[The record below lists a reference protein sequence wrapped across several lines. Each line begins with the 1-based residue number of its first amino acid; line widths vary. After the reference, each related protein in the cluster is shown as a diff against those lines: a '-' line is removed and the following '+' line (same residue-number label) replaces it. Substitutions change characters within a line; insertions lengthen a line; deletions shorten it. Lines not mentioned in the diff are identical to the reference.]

1 MNNQEIREQLIKLS
15 DEKYREF
22 HSSLCPNT
30 NNIIGVRIPKLR
42 NFAKELLKEIDW
54 KEFLNNAWNDYYEE
68 IMLQGMIIGLV
79 SKKGNIEEFIP
90 YINEFVPKID
100 NWAICDTFCAGLK
113 ITENNLEYIWSYIQ
127 KYLSSDKEFETRFA
141 VVMLLDYYLK
151 EEYIDDVLKILNN
164 IKNNK
169 YYVEMAI
176 AWAISIA
183 FVKFE
188 KKTMEFL
195 KKNSLSDFTYNK
207 SIQKIIES
215 YRVNEKNKEKL
226 KKMKRIK
233 N

>member
-1 MNNQEIREQLIKLS
+1 MDNKEIREELIKLS

-30 NNIIGVRIPKLR
+30 NNIMGVRIPKLR
-42 NFAKELLKEIDW
+42 NFAKKLLKEIDW
-54 KEFLNNAWNDYYEE
+54 KEYLSNAWNDYYEE

-79 SKKGNIEEFIP
+79 SKKENIDEFIP

-113 ITENNLEYIWSYIQ
+113 ITEKNLEYIWNYLQ
-127 KYLSSDKEFETRFA
+127 KYFVSDKEFEIRFA

-164 IKNNK
+164 IKSNE

-183 FVKFE
+183 FIKFE
-188 KKTMEFL
+188 RKTMAFL
-195 KKNSLSDFTYNK
+195 ENNSLSDFTYNK

-215 YRVNEKNKEKL
+215 YRVDEKNKEKL

>member
-127 KYLSSDKEFETRFA
+127 KYLSSDKEFEIRFA